1 MVTLVFAVLTVF
13 GSWYAWRRNPMYS
26 RRRTL
31 HFLLATG
38 LSIAAVIGIIFA
50 VVNLT
55 QGQSETIQLT
65 AILSTAFFCAI
76 ALIWIIVTVTT
87 PRLSAIPAGMKL
99 ATLHR
104 RRLIPWIKRMCWSLA
119 ILGLVALIPAPHGAF
134 NWPRFFAL
142 FLGAWVLGLGG
153 ILLAAGYIGGRNLD
167 RSLTAVLANPW
178 VHWSYASAEWSSFI
192 VSRLARAE
200 SERKQLAGEKKV
212 NNWIVLLAIGLPVT
226 VGMYFAGFQPLW
238 IDPAVGFATSGLL
251 VGIGELARRKTGEAT
266 DRLRRKLVAAS
277 PQAYLGPDGLF
288 ANGSYQPWL
297 STGVY
302 LIRASLDARQ
312 PSTLLF
318 EFEVIAAG
326 RTATPSHISEAVL
339 LPSAFNV
346 TELDA
351 QLAMLQRELNS
362 VARAAI
368 VHIA

>member
-1 MVTLVFAVLTVF
+1 MITLVFALLMVVS
-13 GSWYAWRRNPMYS
+13 SWYAWRRNPMYS

-31 HFLLATG
+31 HFLLAIG
-38 LSIAAVIGIIFA
+38 ISIAAVIGIIVA

-55 QGQSETIQLT
+55 QGESETVQLT
-65 AILSTAFFCAI
+65 AILSTVFFCTI
-76 ALIWIIVTVTT
+76 TLIWIIVTVTT
-87 PRLSAIPAGMKL
+87 SRLSAIPAGMKL

-104 RRLIPWIKRMCWSLA
+104 RRLIPWIKRMFWSLA
-119 ILGLVALIPAPHGAF
+119 ILGLGALIPAPHGAF

-178 VHWSYASAEWSSFI
+178 IHWSYTSAEWSSFI
-192 VSRLARAE
+192 VSRMARAE
-200 SERKQLAGEKKV
+200 SERKQLAGEKRV

-226 VGMYFAGFQPLW
+226 AGMYFAGFQPLW
-238 IDPAVGFATSGLL
+238 IDPAVGLSASGLL
-251 VGIGELARRKTGEAT
+251 VGISELARRKTGEAT

-277 PQAYLGPDGLF
+277 PEAYLGPDGLF

-302 LIRASLDARQ
+302 LIRATLDGRE
-312 PSTLLF
+312 PRTLLF

-326 RTATPSHISEAVL
+326 RTTTPSHISEAVL
-339 LPSAFNV
+339 LPSALSA

-351 QLAMLQRELNS
+351 QLAVLQRDLNS